1 MNFNSIDYLGITIMT
16 AFVAAYLLYK
26 FKIYPNPNDAVK
38 PFLAIC
44 IIDGIILAAMFFA
57 DFLIALKHSL
67 EN

>member
-1 MNFNSIDYLGITIMT
+1 MT